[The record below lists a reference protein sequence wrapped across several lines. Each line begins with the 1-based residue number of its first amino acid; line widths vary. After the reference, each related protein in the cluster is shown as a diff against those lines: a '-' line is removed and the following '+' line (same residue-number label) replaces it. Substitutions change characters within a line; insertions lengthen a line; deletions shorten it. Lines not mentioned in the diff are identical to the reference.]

1 MNKWLSK
8 TSTWLGWLLKM
19 TYAYIIQK
27 VYAYF
32 SIICKKRD
40 TNKIELNEIKLNN
53 KWMNN
58 KTWFK
63 ISCFYK
69 VLKAWWY
76 TEKHT
81 DEFSCVVLNGKWECA
96 ANGCVQL
103 YLTNVNKL
111 THFLGLPLGL
121 FSPVVSAFCKCQ
133 QPWISGRYFIKCF
146 KQIFQAHNLSQAES
160 FSYTATKGEG

>member
-1 MNKWLSK
+1 MNS
-8 TSTWLGWLLKM
+8 
-19 TYAYIIQK
+19 
-27 VYAYF
+27 
-32 SIICKKRD
+32 
-40 TNKIELNEIKLNN
+40 
-53 KWMNN
+53 

-63 ISCFYK
+63 ISCFSK
-69 VLKAWWY
+69 VFKAWWY

-81 DEFSCVVLNGKWECA
+81 DEFSCIVLKGKWEHA
-96 ANGCVQL
+96 ADGCVQL
-103 YLTNVNKL
+103 YMTNVNKL

-160 FSYTATKGEG
+160 FSYTATKGEGYMLHARAPFPLMLLMQKQFVRYIRASNNEPSPLLKFLVCAA